1 MLSVLMFQSVHIC
14 IAKDI
19 ISSRFIQNK
28 FAGIKTTF
36 IIAIF
41 QGVKNL
47 FAMLRMCSAV

>member
-28 FAGIKTTF
+28 FAGIKTT
-36 IIAIF
+36 
-41 QGVKNL
+41 VVVEL
-47 FAMLRMCSAV
+47 S